1 MSAPPVRFGSLCAVQ
16 TAPCSLLVEQV
27 YVRITGSAVNAE
39 GMRLGAALPFLSFL
53 GRLRLAELTVGWFTL
68 CDRVP
73 DFGEAEVQE
82 VDTVSTKTDGEQQLA

>member
-1 MSAPPVRFGSLCAVQ
+1 
-16 TAPCSLLVEQV
+16 
-27 YVRITGSAVNAE
+27 
-39 GMRLGAALPFLSFL
+39 MRLGAALPFLSFL
-53 GRLRLAELTVGWFTL
+53 GRLRLAELTVGWFSERFTL